1 MIQGKYDKKPERW
14 ETRGACREQGVFFV
28 GSRDCLPEARVP
40 AGNKDEYFS
49 RKQRRVYAKF
59 YASQIPLFLI
69 CGIYNATFLA

>member
-1 MIQGKYDKKPERW
+1 MIRNLSAGRP
-14 ETRGACREQGVFFV
+14 G
-28 GSRDCLPEARVP
+28 VP